1 MAKRKVDFDN
11 LETFEDAV
19 SLSDLDHEDIANG
32 ISKNEIISI
41 LYNFMVLP
49 YIGKFNERQAVD
61 VKAAEAMKALEIITK
76 LKGFDKET
84 GEGLPDTVDIEL
96 P

>member
-19 SLSDLDHEDIANG
+19 SLSDLDHESTANG

-41 LYNFMVLP
+41 LYNYMVLP
-49 YIGKFNERQAVD
+49 YVEKFSQRQAVD

-76 LKGFDKET
+76 LKGFDKEST
-84 GEGLPDTVDIEL
+84 EDLPDEIEL
-96 P
+96 KL

>member
-1 MAKRKVDFDN
+1 MAKIRTNKEDF
-11 LETFEDAV
+11 EGFENAV
-19 SLSDLDHEDIANG
+19 SLSDLDHEDVANG

-84 GEGLPDTVDIEL
+84 GEGLPDTINIEL